1 MKRMHLVSRL
11 ASLGLVMVLLILTGF
26 SLGTAVI
33 TQHATNDARV
43 AFQLSDLYEQARYEI
58 GIEKSLES
66 KYLLDPGSNIRAQHR
81 AAAAMLVQI
90 LRKVYRDGDGNDRAC
105 VQRLLAEHRRYLL
118 ASNQLFAAVDAGAK
132 TLVLTIDQM
141 DVNPVYGQIQQQ
153 MNTAVNDHQLMA
165 NQRLTALNNM
175 QHLDVTTTPDM
186 FVLSLLLL
194 GLLWAVL
201 WTYRRRMNEDTQ
213 AELTRLERAA
223 LLDYLTDLGNHR
235 AYQEHIQR
243 ALEHARLSG
252 ETIGLALIDI
262 DELRL
267 INNEYG
273 HVYGDHVLIELA
285 SLLRIRQAADGAY
298 RMEGDEFA
306 MILPL
311 TTLSESVTVIECL
324 RQEAQQCLSG
334 ATISIGL
341 TTSLPGGSDA
351 ETLREQAEAALRE
364 AKRRGRNRVVT
375 FEAIGERASI
385 LSFAKAQAVRR
396 LLSEHKVTLA
406 FQPIW
411 DVERGVILAF
421 EALIRPAAEYGFA
434 SPQELFDIAEQ
445 MGRAHE
451 LDYVCLQAILA
462 RAAGLPPDTMLF
474 VNLSPQTLDHDLL
487 TESALAESVV
497 AAGLTI
503 DRIVLELT
511 ERSLVRLADIIW
523 EAKQLQH
530 LGFRLALDD
539 TGAGNAGLEMLSQL
553 QVDFVK
559 VDRAVV
565 ANALSDKTARAI
577 MAGIQTMAREA
588 NVYVIAEGIEN
599 LEMLGLVRRLG
610 IQGVQGNLLG
620 RPSETI
626 PDVQALQEH
635 SPFAQP
641 L

>member
-1 MKRMHLVSRL
+1 MKRMHLVSRF
-11 ASLGLVMVLLILTGF
+11 ASLGLVMVLLILSGF
-26 SLGTAVI
+26 ALWTAVN
-33 TQHATNDARV
+33 TQQATNDARV
-43 AFQLSDLYEQARYEI
+43 AFQVSDLYEQARYEI
-58 GIEKSLES
+58 SIEKSLER
-66 KYLLDPGSNIRAQHR
+66 KYRLNPGPDIRTQHHV
-81 AAAAMLVQI
+81 AAATFVQV
-90 LRKVYRDGDGNDRAC
+90 LLNVYPDGDGNDRAL
-105 VQRLLAEHRRYLL
+105 VQRLLAEHKRYLL
-118 ASNQLFAAVDAGAK
+118 ATDKLFAAVDAGAK
-132 TLVLTIDQM
+132 TRVLTIVQL

-153 MNTAVNDHQLMA
+153 VNTAVNDHQLLA

-175 QHLDVTTTPDM
+175 QRLNVTTTPDL

-201 WTYRRRMNEDTQ
+201 WTYRRKMNEATQ

-235 AYQEHIQR
+235 AYQEHMQN

-262 DELRL
+262 DELRM
-267 INNEYG
+267 INDEHG
-273 HVYGDHVLIELA
+273 HAYGDHVLIELA
-285 SLLRIRQAADGAY
+285 SELVAVQAADGAY
-298 RMEGDEFA
+298 RVEGDEFA
-306 MILPL
+306 LILPH
-311 TTLSESVTVIECL
+311 TTPLDCVTAMELL
-324 RQEAQQCLSG
+324 RQEAQQRLSG

-341 TTSLPGGSDA
+341 SVSPPGESDA

-375 FEAIGERASI
+375 FEAIGKSASI
-385 LSFAKAQAVRR
+385 LSSAKARAVRR
-396 LLSEHKVTLA
+396 LLSEQKVTMA

-411 DVERGVILAF
+411 DVERGVIVAF
-421 EALIRPAAEYGFA
+421 ETLMRPAAEYGFA
-434 SPQELFDIAEQ
+434 NPQEAFDIAEQ
-445 MGRAHE
+445 LGHAHE
-451 LDYVCLQAILA
+451 LDDVCLQAILA
-462 RAAGLPPDTMLF
+462 RAADLPPDTMLF

-487 TESALAESVV
+487 TRSALVESVV

-511 ERSLVRLADIIW
+511 ERSMVRLADIIW
-523 EAKQLQH
+523 EAKQLQR

-565 ANALSDKTARAI
+565 ANALSDKTAHAI
-577 MAGIQTMAREA
+577 LTAIQTIAREA

-599 LEMLGLVRRLG
+599 LEMLGLVGRVG

-626 PDVQALQEH
+626 PDVQALQER
-635 SPFAQP
+635 SPFAQ
-641 L
+641 LL